1 MMFPQTYEINELRI
15 TQTTAGKRGGGEV
28 TTVLTTLPVNFRFM
42 NMRSQIV

>member
-15 TQTTAGKRGGGEV
+15 TQTTAGKGGGAV
-28 TTVLTTLPVNFRFM
+28 TTVLRTLPVNFRFM

>member
-15 TQTTAGKRGGGEV
+15 TQTTAGKGGGV